1 MAAAVH
7 PIAVQRGPR
16 YFLQAMDYLA
26 SKLLGLLTTS
36 GTLLMLS
43 LLIGAALLWSR
54 RWRRGRAVLSV
65 VVLIMTCLTFLPIQP
80 AITGLLENRFQQ
92 APPLPEHVDGIII
105 LGGMIRPAVSQAR
118 GRVTVNDAAE
128 RLIEG
133 ARLAHM
139 HPEAKV
145 LFTGGSADPLSP
157 AARESD
163 FAGLAL
169 RDMGV
174 DESRLLLENRSRNT
188 YENAL
193 YSKDLAPDHGQG
205 TWILVTSAL
214 HMPRSVGVF
223 RQMGWKVIPWP
234 VNYLTGGEQEWAN
247 EDVPVERLYFLTRT
261 LHELVGMAY
270 YRARGWTDSLFPK
283 P

>member
-1 MAAAVH
+1 
-7 PIAVQRGPR
+7 
-16 YFLQAMDYLA
+16 MDYLA

-36 GTLLMLS
+36 GSLLMLS
-43 LLIGAALLWSR
+43 LLVGTALMWSR
-54 RWRRGRAVLSV
+54 RWQRGRIFMTC
-65 VVLIMTCLTFLPIQP
+65 VVLILSALTFLPVQP
-80 AITGLLENRFQQ
+80 ALTGLLEDRFQA

-105 LGGMIRPAVSQAR
+105 LGGMIRPAISRAR
-118 GRVTVNDAAE
+118 GRTTLNDAAE

-133 ARLAHM
+133 AHLARL

-145 LFTGGSADPLSP
+145 LFTGGSADPWGP
-157 AARESD
+157 GARESD
-163 FAGLAL
+163 FAARAL

-174 DESRLLLENRSRNT
+174 EEDRLLLEDKSRNT
-188 YENAL
+188 YENML
-193 YSKDLAPDHGQG
+193 YSRELAPDHGQG

-214 HMPRSVGVF
+214 HMPRSVGIF
-223 RQMGWKVIPWP
+223 RKAGWKVIPWP

-247 EDVPVERLYFLTRT
+247 EDVPVERLYFLSRT

-270 YRARGWTDSLFPK
+270 YRVRGWTDSLFPK